1 MTSNNSTNNGD
12 KKKGIMDIN
21 IMIKSLYSKDTS
33 EAYKILLELEQIS
46 EKENFLYNYF
56 DEFVQM
62 IDNEKYDIRVRGYR
76 LLCKQA
82 KWDKGNKINKIIDK
96 ILLEIEDE
104 KPIAVRMKLK
114 ALEDIVLNKKE
125 LNGKIKKKI
134 LEMDC
139 SKYKDTM
146 QPLILKDTEN
156 ILSLI
161 NGTGK

>member
-1 MTSNNSTNNGD
+1 MEI
-12 KKKGIMDIN
+12 KKEGTMDIS
-21 IMIKSLYSKDTS
+21 IMIKALYSKDTS
-33 EAYKILLELEQIS
+33 EAYKVLLELEEIS
-46 EKENFLYNYF
+46 EKENLLYNYF
-56 DEFVQM
+56 DEFFQM
-62 IDNEKYDIRVRGYR
+62 MENEKYVIRVRGYR

-82 KWDKGNKINKIIDK
+82 KWDKGNKIDKIIDK
-96 ILLEIEDE
+96 VLLEIGDE
-104 KPIAVRMKLK
+104 KPTAVRMKLK
-114 ALEDIVLNKKE
+114 ALENIVLNKKG

-146 QPLILKDTEN
+146 QPLILKDVEN